1 MMNIWLIDHYSVP
14 VKYYPLARQTNFAK
28 NLILQGHNVIIF
40 AASTVHNSDINLI
53 EDGKKYIEV
62 MDGKVKYILIHCHQ
76 YSGNGI
82 RRIANMYEFAF
93 KLEKICSNFK
103 KPDAIIST
111 SMTLFACKKG
121 LQLGKKYGC
130 KNIAQITDLWP
141 ETIVAYQ
148 VASKWNPI
156 VLYMRQIEK
165 WIYKNADKIIF
176 SMEGAFDYIQERG
189 WEKVIPRN
197 KVYFINNGVNLDEF
211 NFNRDHYRI
220 IDVDLSNESLFK
232 VIYTGSIRKVNNV
245 NKLLDVALKIK
256 NPNIRILIWGDGDQ
270 KEDLLKRIKNEKI
283 ENVIFKG
290 KTDKRNIPFIV
301 SMADLNIVHNSS
313 SPLYRFG
320 ISFNKIFD
328 YFAAGKPML
337 TDFECKYNPMVS
349 EDAGIEV
356 SSGDAEKIAEKIEE
370 VARLETNKYMDY
382 CNNAKKAAKKYDFK
396 NLTVLLLKII
406 QSDNTN

>member
-1 MMNIWLIDHYSVP
+1 MNIWLIDHYSVP

-220 IDVDLSNESLFK
+220 IDADLSNESLFK

>member
-220 IDVDLSNESLFK
+220 IDADLSNESLFK

>member
-1 MMNIWLIDHYSVP
+1 MNIWLIDHYSVP